1 CPHGW
6 VGYDGIC
13 YYFSRD
19 YGTWE
24 QSQESCSKLEASL
37 AIAKDEEM
45 DLLFRLRG
53 NGDFWL
59 GLRR

>member
-1 CPHGW
+1 CPSGW
-6 VGYDGIC
+6 VGYNGVC

-19 YGTWE
+19 QGTWE
-24 QSQESCSKLEASL
+24 QGQEGCSELGASL
-37 AIAKDEEM
+37 AILKNEEM

-53 NGDFWL
+53 NVDYWL